1 MKKFTKA
8 ISTLLV
14 VSLIIAMAT
23 VSVFAAEATS
33 IAVITP
39 PEKTVY
45 YEGVDS
51 FENEVWCDP
60 TGMVLEVAFDD
71 GSTEVITVD
80 ENSYVDMYVSDY
92 VIGENEAIVGF
103 YGTDDY
109 DVYLETTCIVTVEE
123 SPVTSV
129 EITKMPTKTEYD
141 INEDVMTRENFSIDY
156 LYESDPETMDEM
168 LGYMEMSFD
177 ELKEFYEENPEYYD
191 FVVEMV
197 FADYE
202 QILLIDTEGIEILVT
217 FSDGSTTTITSDDDY
232 ITYNGEEYLVYIEQ
246 LEPTVT
252 EGENVFVV
260 DVLGTQAEFVVNV
273 VSNEEENTTEN
284 EEEET
289 TITEPNKDEEEK
301 DVVED
306 KDDKEEEKEETTV
319 KPSTDKEKEDKE
331 DKEDDK
337 IAENKNPVIPNT
349 DGGVSVVATA
359 VIALA
364 SGFGIA
370 LIPSKK
376 EK

>member
-23 VSVFAAEATS
+23 VSVFAADATS

-141 INEDVMTRENFSIDY
+141 INEDVMT
-156 LYESDPETMDEM
+156 
-168 LGYMEMSFD
+168 
-177 ELKEFYEENPEYYD
+177 
-191 FVVEMV
+191 
-197 FADYE
+197 
-202 QILLIDTEGIEILVT
+202 
-217 FSDGSTTTITSDDDY
+217 
-232 ITYNGEEYLVYIEQ
+232 
-246 LEPTVT
+246 
-252 EGENVFVV
+252 
-260 DVLGTQAEFVVNV
+260 
-273 VSNEEENTTEN
+273 
-284 EEEET
+284 
-289 TITEPNKDEEEK
+289 
-301 DVVED
+301 
-306 KDDKEEEKEETTV
+306 
-319 KPSTDKEKEDKE
+319 
-331 DKEDDK
+331 
-337 IAENKNPVIPNT
+337 
-349 DGGVSVVATA
+349 
-359 VIALA
+359 
-364 SGFGIA
+364 
-370 LIPSKK
+370 
-376 EK
+376 

>member
-39 PEKTVY
+39 PVKTVY

-51 FENEVWCDP
+51 YENEVWCDP
-60 TGMVLEVAFDD
+60 TGMVLEVTFDD

-109 DVYLETTCIVTVEE
+109 DVYLETTYIVTVEE
-123 SPVTSV
+123 SPVVSV

-141 INEDVMTRENFSIDY
+141 INKDVMTRENFSLDY
-156 LYESDPETMDEM
+156 LYNSDPEMMDEM

-273 VSNEEENTTEN
+273 VSNEEENITED

-289 TITEPNKDEEEK
+289 TTEPEAD
-301 DVVED
+301 
-306 KDDKEEEKEETTV
+306 
-319 KPSTDKEKEDKE
+319 EKEDNE
-331 DKEDDK
+331 DNKSETTTKPVTDEEKQENTDDK
-337 IAENKNPVIPNT
+337 VDENKNPVIPNT
-349 DGGVSVVATA
+349 DGGVSVVATV

-364 SGFGIA
+364 SGFGMVF
-370 LIPSKK
+370 IPSKK